1 MRRAEKPFDK
11 AFFIVVALL
20 VGIGFFIFTSASLG
34 LLARDGAS
42 FSSVAFNQIVL
53 GVIGGGIALYITS
66 RINYQYWKKFALIL
80 FVFSIIATL
89 LVFVP
94 GLGFEHGGAKRWV
107 HILGFSMQPSEFL
120 KLGFVFFYAWWLTTY
135 KTQMHTFYYGI
146 VPLLVGTGGVGVL
159 LLLQPDTGTFLTV
172 LAAAGAMYLVA
183 GARARDIVIVCLI
196 AVTALTGLIMSRDY
210 AMARVKTFFNP
221 SHDTLGS
228 GYQID
233 QSLIAIGSGG
243 MFGRGFGQ
251 SVQKFNYLPEPIG
264 DSIFS
269 VYAEEFGF
277 VGSVLLVFLFVL
289 FCYRGLS
296 IAAKAPDM
304 YGGLIVTGIVIL
316 IVSQSFINI
325 GAMLGIVPLT
335 GVPLLFISHGGTAML
350 ITLAEVG
357 IILNVSRYIA

>member
-53 GVIGGGIALYITS
+53 GMIGGSIALYITS
-66 RINYQYWKKFALIL
+66 RIHYVYWKKFALIL
-80 FVFSIIATL
+80 FVLSIIATM

-135 KTQMHTFYYGI
+135 KAQMHTFQYGI
-146 VPLLVGTGGVGVL
+146 APLLVGTGGVGVL

-183 GARARDIVIVCLI
+183 GAKVRDIVIVCLI

-277 VGSVLLVFLFVL
+277 VGGVLLVLLFVL
-289 FCYRGLS
+289 FCYRGLI

>member
-1 MRRAEKPFDK
+1 MARAEKPFDK
-11 AFFIVVALL
+11 AFFIVVAML

-34 LLARDGAS
+34 LLARNGAS
-42 FSSVAFNQIVL
+42 FSSVAFNQLVL
-53 GVIGGGIALYITS
+53 GILGGSIALYITS
-66 RINYQYWKKFALIL
+66 KIHYSLWKKLAPVL
-80 FVFSIIATL
+80 FVLAIIATL
-89 LVFVP
+89 LVFIP
-94 GLGFEHGGAKRWV
+94 GLGFEHGGAKRWI
-107 HILGFSMQPSEFL
+107 HLLGFSIQPSEFL
-120 KLGFVFFYAWWLTTY
+120 KLGFVFFYGWWLTRY
-135 KTQMHTFYYGI
+135 KSELHTFRYGI
-146 VPLLVGTGGVGVL
+146 IPFLAISGGVGVV

-183 GARARDIVIVCLI
+183 GAKVRDIAIVCLI
-196 AVTALTGLIMSRDY
+196 GVTALTGLIMSRDY
-210 AMARVKTFFNP
+210 AMARIKTFLNP
-221 SHDTLGS
+221 THDTQGT

-277 VGSVLLVFLFVL
+277 VGGVLLVFLFVL
-289 FCYRGLS
+289 FCYRGLT
-296 IAAKAPDM
+296 IASKAPDM

-325 GAMLGIVPLT
+325 SAMLGIVPLT